1 MNKSLF
7 YGEKMFIFVVAYMNM
22 INDVGNLT

>member
-1 MNKSLF
+1 MNESLF
-7 YGEKMFIFVVAYMNM
+7 YGEKCLFFVVAYINM

>member
-7 YGEKMFIFVVAYMNM
+7 YGEKCFFFVVAHMNM